1 MTTYETKDSGF
12 HQEYESGMRRDSQDG
27 KPRFDLI
34 RTKLQPYEEQMITRY
49 ARLLARGAEK
59 YSARNWEEG
68 CGEEELER
76 AKASLLRHTE
86 QLVAGETDEDHAA
99 AVWFNTQAIEYF
111 RWRLETPDNDGL
123 TGAERLAKAARAS
136 EINQLAL
143 RKAAEMRRRE
153 RLKMA
158 AKEIDNPI
166 IDMNEDGTPFRK
178 SDLDRNRQ
186 SGAVGLFQFVPGDWS
201 AYQEKLGHQIA
212 ESIQKRYGSFDY
224 SAPLAHYSMRAD
236 GQVTDNRTGRVVAEA
251 ISAEGDEAH
260 ASQPE
265 LPYDEMDQN

>member
-1 MTTYETKDSGF
+1 MTDYETKDSGV

-59 YSARNWEEG
+59 YDARNWEEG

-111 RWRLETPDNDGL
+111 RWRLDSPQNDGL
-123 TGAERLAKAARAS
+123 TGRERLAKAARAS

-143 RKAAEMRRRE
+143 QKATEMRRRE
-153 RLKMA
+153 RIRASAQELDAELTKAAQKLKA
-158 AKEIDNPI
+158 DVDQEQV
-166 IDMNEDGTPFRK
+166 E
-178 SDLDRNRQ
+178 LDRKIVHGDSRT
-186 SGAVGLFQFVPGDWS
+186 GAMGLFQFVPGDWS
-201 AYQEKLGHQIA
+201 KYQEKLGHQIA
-212 ESIQKRYGSFDY
+212 ESIHKRYGSF
-224 SAPLAHYSMRAD
+224 AA
-236 GQVTDNRTGRVVAEA
+236 V
-251 ISAEGDEAH
+251 
-260 ASQPE
+260 QPE